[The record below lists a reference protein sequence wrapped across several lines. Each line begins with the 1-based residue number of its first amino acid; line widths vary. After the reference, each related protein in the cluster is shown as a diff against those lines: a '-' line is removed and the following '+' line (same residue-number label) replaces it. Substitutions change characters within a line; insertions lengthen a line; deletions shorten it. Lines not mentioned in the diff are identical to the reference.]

1 MIVSESL
8 KGVHKANPI
17 KCGIR
22 LSLSRKKEKS
32 WKNEHYIKKTSIF
45 LEIALRF

>member
-8 KGVHKANPI
+8 KGVHKANPV

-22 LSLSRKKEKS
+22 LSFSRKKEKS
-32 WKNEHYIKKTSIF
+32 FKNEHHTKKIRSF
-45 LEIALRF
+45 WK